1 MNFMSIFLKEIPGEN
16 GFELLIDTSIFSK
29 DIILKAA
36 YNFLDRGYFFF
47 RFDENQ
53 NIILEC
59 RKKAGVNISTENI
72 I

>member
-1 MNFMSIFLKEIPGEN
+1 MSAFLKEILEEN

-36 YNFLDRGYFFF
+36 YNFLDKGYFFF
-47 RFDENQ
+47 RFDESK

-59 RKKAGVNISTENI
+59 RKKAGISLSTETLI
-72 I
+72 